1 MKFAITQDNR
11 IEVDNDILQ
20 AVKMVMEGEVFV
32 PEMYLYV
39 RMVSSLDIALAHT
52 VLCFPDQRGM

>member
-1 MKFAITQDNR
+1 MKFAITEENR

-20 AVKMVMEGEVFV
+20 AVKTVMEGEVFV

-39 RMVSSLDIALAHT
+39 RVTSSSDVALPHSLLRLA
-52 VLCFPDQRGM
+52 DQRGM

>member
-20 AVKMVMEGEVFV
+20 AVKTVMEGEVFV

-39 RMVSSLDIALAHT
+39 RMVSSSDVALAHS
-52 VLCFPDQRGM
+52 VLCLPNQRGM